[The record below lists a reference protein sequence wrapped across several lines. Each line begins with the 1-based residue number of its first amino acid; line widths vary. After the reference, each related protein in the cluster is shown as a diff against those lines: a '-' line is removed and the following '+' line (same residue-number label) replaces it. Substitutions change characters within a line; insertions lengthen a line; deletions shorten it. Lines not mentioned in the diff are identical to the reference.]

1 MSTERDI
8 KEAIRAIANGG
19 GGKTFFTAEVVS
31 VSGDTCTVKSD
42 DFEMS
47 DVAICAIG
55 GASGNSLVVVP
66 KIGSTVLIA
75 DLSDGTRRDLCI
87 VKYTEVESITI
98 NGGNLGGL
106 IEIEKLKDNLK
117 SLKSYIDDLQTLS
130 ATAMAPMAG
139 LDGGTSV
146 MTFNGAW
153 ETKKA
158 AFSWKNMEDTKIKH

>member
-19 GGKTFFTAEVVS
+19 GGKTFFTAEVVK
-31 VSGDTCTVKSD
+31 VTGDTCTVKSD

-66 KIGSTVLIA
+66 KVGSTVLIA

-87 VKYTEVESITI
+87 VPRTHH
-98 NGGNLGGL
+98 
-106 IEIEKLKDNLK
+106 
-117 SLKSYIDDLQTLS
+117 SL
-130 ATAMAPMAG
+130 
-139 LDGGTSV
+139 
-146 MTFNGAW
+146 
-153 ETKKA
+153 
-158 AFSWKNMEDTKIKH
+158 

>member
-8 KEAIRAIANGG
+8 KEAIREIANG

-42 DFEMS
+42 GLEMS

-66 KIGSTVLIA
+66 KVGSTVLIA
-75 DLSDGTRRDLCI
+75 DLSEGTRRDLAI

-106 IEIEKLKDNLK
+106 VNVCDLVDRLNEIEKDINDLKGSLPGCLTGSTTSPTGITNWSINPLK
-117 SLKSYIDDLQTLS
+117 
-130 ATAMAPMAG
+130 
-139 LDGGTSV
+139 
-146 MTFNGAW
+146 
-153 ETKKA
+153 ETTR
-158 AFSWKNMEDTKIKH
+158 NDIEDTKIKH

>member
-19 GGKTFFTAEVVS
+19 GGKTFFTAEVVK
-31 VSGDTCTVKSD
+31 VTGDTCTVKSD

-66 KIGSTVLIA
+66 KVGSTVLVA
-75 DLSDGTRRDLCI
+75 DLSDGTRRDLAI
-87 VKYTEVESITI
+87 VKYTEIESITI

-106 IEIEKLKDNLK
+106 VKIQELTNKLNALVNKFNIHTHPAMLGESPVTVSVTTSQADTFSK
-117 SLKSYIDDLQTLS
+117 SDY
-130 ATAMAPMAG
+130 
-139 LDGGTSV
+139 
-146 MTFNGAW
+146 
-153 ETKKA
+153 
-158 AFSWKNMEDTKIKH
+158 EDTKIRH

>member
-19 GGKTFFTAEVVS
+19 GGKTFFTAEVVK
-31 VSGDTCTVKSD
+31 VTGDTCTVKSD
-42 DFEMS
+42 GLEMS

-66 KIGSTVLIA
+66 KVGSTVLIA

-106 IEIEKLKDNLK
+106 VNVCDLVDRLNEIEKDINDLKG
-117 SLKSYIDDLQTLS
+117 SLPGCLTGST
-130 ATAMAPMAG
+130 
-139 LDGGTSV
+139 TSP
-146 MTFNGAW
+146 TGITNW
-153 ETKKA
+153 SLNPLTETTR
-158 AFSWKNMEDTKIKH
+158 NDIEDTKIKH

>member
-8 KEAIRAIANGG
+8 KEAIRASANGG
-19 GGKTFFTAEVVS
+19 GGKTFFTAEVVK
-31 VSGDTCTVKSD
+31 VTGDTCTVKSD

-66 KIGSTVLIA
+66 KVGSTVLIA

-98 NGGNLGGL
+98 NGGSLGGL
-106 IEIEKLKDNLK
+106 VKIQELTNKLNALEDDIN
-117 SLKSYIDDLQTLS
+117 SLKQCFSLWVPAS
-130 ATAMAPMAG
+130 G
-139 LDGGTSV
+139 DGGGVLKTATTSWASEPL
-146 MTFNGAW
+146 NK
-153 ETKKA
+153 TKR
-158 AFSWKNMEDTKIKH
+158 NDLEDTKIKH

>member
-19 GGKTFFTAEVVS
+19 GGKTFFTAEVVK
-31 VSGDTCTVKSD
+31 VTGDTCTVKSD
-42 DFEMS
+42 GLEMS

-66 KIGSTVLIA
+66 KVGSTVLIA
-75 DLSDGTRRDLCI
+75 DLSEGTRRDLAI

-106 IEIEKLKDNLK
+106 VNIAQLTSKLNALVNKFNNHTHTFTGEV
-117 SLKSYIDDLQTLS
+117 SGANCSGTTASTLS
-130 ATAMAPMAG
+130 QA
-139 LDGGTSV
+139 S
-146 MTFNGAW
+146 TFS
-153 ETKKA
+153 K
-158 AFSWKNMEDTKIKH
+158 SDYEDTKIKH

>member
-19 GGKTFFTAEVVS
+19 GGKTFFTAEVVK
-31 VSGDTCTVKSD
+31 VTGDTCTVKSD
-42 DFEMS
+42 GLEMS

-66 KIGSTVLIA
+66 KVGSTVLIA

-106 IEIEKLKDNLK
+106 VKIQELTNKLNALEDDIN
-117 SLKSYIDDLQTLS
+117 SLKQCF
-130 ATAMAPMAG
+130 
-139 LDGGTSV
+139 SV
-146 MTFNGAW
+146 FN
-153 ETKKA
+153 
-158 AFSWKNMEDTKIKH
+158 I

>member
-19 GGKTFFTAEVVS
+19 GGKTFFTAEVVK
-31 VSGDTCTVKSD
+31 VTGDTCTVKSD

-66 KIGSTVLIA
+66 KVGSTVLVA
-75 DLSDGTRRDLCI
+75 DLSDGTRRDLAI
-87 VKYTEVESITI
+87 VKYTEIESITI

-106 IEIEKLKDNLK
+106 VKIQELTNKLNALVNKFNTHTHPAMLGESPVTVSVTTSQADTFSK
-117 SLKSYIDDLQTLS
+117 SDY
-130 ATAMAPMAG
+130 
-139 LDGGTSV
+139 
-146 MTFNGAW
+146 
-153 ETKKA
+153 
-158 AFSWKNMEDTKIKH
+158 EDTKIRH

>member
-42 DFEMS
+42 GLEMS

-66 KIGSTVLIA
+66 KVGSTVLVA
-75 DLSDGTRRDLCI
+75 DLSEGTRRDLAI
-87 VKYTEVESITI
+87 VKYTEIESITI

-106 IEIEKLKDNLK
+106 VKIQELTNKLNALVNKFNTHTHPAMLGESPVTVSVTTSQADTFSK
-117 SLKSYIDDLQTLS
+117 SDY
-130 ATAMAPMAG
+130 
-139 LDGGTSV
+139 
-146 MTFNGAW
+146 
-153 ETKKA
+153 
-158 AFSWKNMEDTKIKH
+158 EDTKIRH